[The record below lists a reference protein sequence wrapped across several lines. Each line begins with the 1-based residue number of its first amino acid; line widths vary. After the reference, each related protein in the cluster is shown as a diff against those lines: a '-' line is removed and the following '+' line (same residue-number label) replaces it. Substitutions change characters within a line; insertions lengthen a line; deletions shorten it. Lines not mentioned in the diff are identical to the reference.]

1 MKIIVPVQQVFD
13 PRQIRI
19 SSQGRLVSEGAARL
33 IESASKAALEAAL
46 RLKDALGGTVDVIA
60 LGGPEVEES
69 LREAQAMGA
78 DRAYLVTDQAFSS
91 PDAGVVAMALG
102 VAIQRIGE
110 VDLVVV
116 GEGGALSGPMLAE
129 GLGLSQ
135 VTQATNLAIDI
146 KGANCGLT
154 ADQAW
159 DGGSRHVGAPL
170 PALVTVAA
178 ADYAPRYPHVARVMA
193 VFSEPTLTVWS
204 AADLG
209 LETDQISAE
218 ASRTQV
224 RRTAA
229 PDARVL
235 GERITGTAEE
245 QARSLVGKLRARGL
259 L

>member
-1 MKIIVPVQQVFD
+1 MKIIVPIQQVFD
-13 PRQIRI
+13 PKQIRV
-19 SSQGRLVSEGAARL
+19 SSQGRLISEGAARV
-33 IESASKAALEAAL
+33 IESASKAALEAAF
-46 RLKDALGGTVDVIA
+46 RLKDTLGATVDVIA
-60 LGGPEVEES
+60 LGGVEAEES

-78 DRAYLVTDQAFSS
+78 DYAYLLKDDAFSS

-110 VDLVVV
+110 VDLIVV

-129 GLGLSQ
+129 GLGLPQ
-135 VTQATNLAIDI
+135 VTQAANLAMD
-146 KGANCGLT
+146 ANGRLT

-159 DGGSRHVGAPL
+159 DGGVRHVRAPL
-170 PALVTVAA
+170 PALVTVGTTE
-178 ADYAPRYPHVARVMA
+178 YTPRFPHVARVMA

-204 AADLG
+204 ATDLG
-209 LETDQISAE
+209 LEMDQISAE

-229 PDARVL
+229 PEARVL
-235 GERITGTAEE
+235 GERITGTPEE
-245 QARSLVGKLRARGL
+245 QAKSLVGKLRARGL

>member
-1 MKIIVPVQQVFD
+1 MKIIVPIQQVFD
-13 PRQIRI
+13 PRQIRV
-19 SSQGRLVSEGAARL
+19 SSQGRLISEGAARV
-33 IESASKAALEAAL
+33 IESTSKAALEAAL
-46 RLKDALGGTVDVIA
+46 LLKDTLGGTVDVIA
-60 LGGPEVEES
+60 LGGAEAEES
-69 LREAQAMGA
+69 LREAQAMGG
-78 DRAYLVTDQAFSS
+78 DHAYLVDGASFSS

-110 VDLVVV
+110 VELVVV
-116 GEGGALSGPMLAE
+116 GEGGALSGPMLGEA
-129 GLGLSQ
+129 LGLPQ
-135 VTQATNLAIDI
+135 VTRAVNLAVDAD
-146 KGANCGLT
+146 GRLT
-154 ADQAW
+154 AEQAW
-159 DGGSRHVGAPL
+159 DGGLRHVRAPL

-178 ADYAPRYPHVARVMA
+178 ADYVPRFPHVARVMA

-229 PDARVL
+229 PEARVL
-235 GERITGTAEE
+235 SERITGTPEE
-245 QARSLVGKLRARGL
+245 QARSLVGKLRVRGL

>member
-13 PRQIRI
+13 PKQIRI
-19 SSQGRLVSEGAARL
+19 SSQGRLISEGAARV
-33 IESASKAALEAAL
+33 IEGASKAALEAAL
-46 RLKDALGGTVDVIA
+46 RLKDTLGGTVDVIA
-60 LGGPEVEES
+60 LGGPEAEES

-78 DRAYLVTDQAFSS
+78 DHAYLVDGASFSS
-91 PDAGVVAMALG
+91 PDAGVVAMSLG

-110 VDLVVV
+110 VDLIVV

-129 GLGLSQ
+129 SLGVPQ
-135 VTQATNLAIDI
+135 VTQAVNLAIDA
-146 KGANCGLT
+146 GGRLT
-154 ADQAW
+154 VGQAW
-159 DGGSRHVGAPL
+159 DGGVRHVRASL
-170 PALVTVAA
+170 PALVTVATK
-178 ADYAPRYPHVARVMA
+178 DYVPRFPHVARVMA
-193 VFSEPTLTVWS
+193 VFNEPTLTVWS

-229 PDARVL
+229 PEARVL
-235 GERITGTAEE
+235 GERITGTPEE
-245 QARSLVGKLRARGL
+245 QAKSLVGKLRARGL

>member
-13 PRQIRI
+13 PKQTRV
-19 SSQGRLVSEGAARL
+19 SSQGRLISEGAARI

-46 RLKDALGGTVDVIA
+46 RLKDALGGAVDVIT
-60 LGGPEVEES
+60 LGGAEAEES

-78 DRAYLVTDQAFSS
+78 DHAYLVKDEGFSS

-102 VAIQRIGE
+102 VAIQRIAE

-116 GEGGALSGPMLAE
+116 GESGALSGPMLAE
-129 GLGLSQ
+129 GLGLPQ
-135 VTQATNLAIDI
+135 VTQAANLAID
-146 KGANCGLT
+146 ANGRLT

-159 DGGSRHVGAPL
+159 DGGVRHIRAPL
-170 PALVTVAA
+170 PALVTVAV
-178 ADYAPRYPHVARVMA
+178 ADYPPRYAHVARVMA

-204 AADLG
+204 VADLG
-209 LETDQISAE
+209 LEIDQISAG

-229 PDARVL
+229 PEARVL
-235 GERITGTAEE
+235 GERITGTPEE
-245 QARSLVGKLRARGL
+245 QAKSLVGKLRARGL

>member
-1 MKIIVPVQQVFD
+1 MKIIVPIQQVFD
-13 PRQIRI
+13 PRQIRV
-19 SSQGRLVSEGAARL
+19 SSQGRLISEGAARV
-33 IESASKAALEAAL
+33 IESTSKAALEAAL
-46 RLKDALGGTVDVIA
+46 LLKDTLGGTVDVIA
-60 LGGPEVEES
+60 LGGAEAEES
-69 LREAQAMGA
+69 LREAQAMGG
-78 DRAYLVTDQAFSS
+78 DHAYLVDGASFSS

-110 VDLVVV
+110 VALVVV

-129 GLGLSQ
+129 ALGLPQ
-135 VTQATNLAIDI
+135 VTRAVNLAVDAD
-146 KGANCGLT
+146 GRLT
-154 ADQAW
+154 AEQAW
-159 DGGSRHVGAPL
+159 DGGLRHVRAPL

-178 ADYAPRYPHVARVMA
+178 ADYVPRFPHVARVMA

-229 PDARVL
+229 PEARVL
-235 GERITGTAEE
+235 SERITGTPEE

>member
-13 PRQIRI
+13 PKQIRV
-19 SSQGRLVSEGAARL
+19 SSQGRLVSEGAARV

-46 RLKDALGGTVDVIA
+46 RLKDTLGGTVDVIT
-60 LGGPEVEES
+60 LGGAEAEES

-78 DRAYLVTDQAFSS
+78 DHAYLVKDEAFSS

-129 GLGLSQ
+129 GLGLPQ
-135 VTQATNLAIDI
+135 VTQAANLAID
-146 KGANCGLT
+146 ANGRLT

-159 DGGSRHVGAPL
+159 DGGARHVRGPL

-178 ADYAPRYPHVARVMA
+178 ADYAPRYAHVARVMA
-193 VFSEPTLTVWS
+193 VFGEPTLPS
-204 AADLG
+204 G
-209 LETDQISAE
+209 
-218 ASRTQV
+218 
-224 RRTAA
+224 RRPIWA
-229 PDARVL
+229 
-235 GERITGTAEE
+235 
-245 QARSLVGKLRARGL
+245 
-259 L
+259 

>member
-1 MKIIVPVQQVFD
+1 MKIIVPIQQVFD

-19 SSQGRLVSEGAARL
+19 SSQGRLVSEGAARV

-46 RLKDALGGTVDVIA
+46 QLKDTLGGTVDVVT
-60 LGGPEVEES
+60 LGGAEAEES

-78 DRAYLVTDQAFSS
+78 DHAYLVQSEAFSS

-102 VAIQRIGE
+102 VAIQRVGE

-129 GLGLSQ
+129 GLGLPQ
-135 VTQATNLAIDI
+135 VTQAANLAID
-146 KGANCGLT
+146 ANGRLT

-159 DGGSRHVGAPL
+159 DGGVRHVRASL

-178 ADYAPRYPHVARVMA
+178 ADYAPRYAHMARVMA
-193 VFSEPTLTVWS
+193 VFGEPTLTAWS

-209 LETDQISAE
+209 LEMDQISAE

-229 PDARVL
+229 PEARVL
-235 GERITGTAEE
+235 GERITGTPEE
-245 QARSLVGKLRARGL
+245 QAKSLVGKLRARGL

>member
-13 PRQIRI
+13 PRQIRV
-19 SSQGRLVSEGAARL
+19 SSQGRLISEGAARV

-46 RLKDALGGTVDVIA
+46 RLKDTLGGTVDVIA
-60 LGGPEVEES
+60 LGGAEAEES

-78 DRAYLVTDQAFSS
+78 DHAYLVKDEAFSS

-110 VDLVVV
+110 IDLVVV

-129 GLGLSQ
+129 GLGLPQ
-135 VTQATNLAIDI
+135 VTQAANLAID
-146 KGANCGLT
+146 ANGHLT

-159 DGGSRHVGAPL
+159 DGGARHVRAPL

-209 LETDQISAE
+209 LEMDQISAE

-229 PDARVL
+229 PEARVL
-235 GERITGTAEE
+235 GERITGTPEE
-245 QARSLVGKLRARGL
+245 QAKSLVGKLRARGL